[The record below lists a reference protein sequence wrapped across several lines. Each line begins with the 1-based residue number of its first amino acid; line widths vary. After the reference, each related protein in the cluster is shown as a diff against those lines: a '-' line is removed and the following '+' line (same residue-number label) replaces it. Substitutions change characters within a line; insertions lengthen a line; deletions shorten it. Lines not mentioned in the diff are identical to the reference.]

1 MTREEQRKRV
11 LDRAWKLQH
20 EREDA
25 AEAASRTRRMAE
37 AAEELGLD
45 PGAVEEAERQLAA
58 EDAAAAEAA
67 ARAAKEREAARARLG
82 RLAGVGAAVLAALGA
97 VGAGAWLLTRPPAP
111 VEAPLGATAGWLL
124 DVSPGTQATVAW
136 AQDGTH
142 GEVGVLTVTSTA
154 PRQDGTWFV
163 NLDHHAPLDLSRHER
178 ARFSVRGE
186 GLGTVRLFLEADG
199 ERWRSPPVSVG
210 KDWQDVDLP
219 LDAFDHQRRDGG
231 WKTVGSGG
239 VGEVDTTSFKVGHYM
254 NPPEATGEVRIDAL
268 RFE

>member
-25 AEAASRTRRMAE
+25 AEAKRRTRQMAD

-45 PGAVEEAERQLAA
+45 PGTVEEAERQLDA
-58 EDAAAAEAA
+58 EDAAAREAA
-67 ARAAKEREAARARLG
+67 AAAAKERAAARARLG
-82 RLAGVGAAVLAALGA
+82 RLGALGAAVLAGVTAI
-97 VGAGAWLLTRPPAP
+97 GAGAWLLTRPPAP
-111 VEAPLGATAGWLL
+111 VEAPLGASEGWVL
-124 DVSPGTQATVAW
+124 DVSAGTQAAVGW

-142 GEVGVLTVTSTA
+142 GEVGVLSVTSTA
-154 PRQDGTWFV
+154 PREDGTWFV

-178 ARFSVRGE
+178 ARFAVRGE

-210 KDWQDVDLP
+210 KDWQTVDLP
-219 LDAFDHQRRDGG
+219 LDSFDHQRRDGG
-231 WKTVGSGG
+231 WKTVGAGG
-239 VGEVDTTSFKVGHYM
+239 VGQVSTTSFKVGHFM
-254 NPPEATGEVRIDAL
+254 NPPEATGEVRIDDL